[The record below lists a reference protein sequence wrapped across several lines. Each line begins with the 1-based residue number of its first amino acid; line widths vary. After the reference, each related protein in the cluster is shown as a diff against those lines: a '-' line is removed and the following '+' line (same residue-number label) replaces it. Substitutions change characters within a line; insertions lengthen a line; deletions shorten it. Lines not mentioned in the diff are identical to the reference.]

1 MQIDALALACAEAYR
16 KTGNVTLA
24 PPEGTKVTRID
35 VNRDEPLE
43 KAAGAEDLEVSLQR
57 MIENAARR
65 KNNFESEEY

>member
-35 VNRDEPLE
+35 VNNEPLE
-43 KAAGAEDLEVSLQR
+43 KAAGAEGLEVSLQR